1 MMNNNNKQRS
11 RKRSVNHMFLQN
23 SYHPNLHHSTCS
35 CVAVPVLC
43 VCVYYNPMDSIT
55 EGAKA
60 RQEALAMELKF
71 HKDKLKLNTLPTTM
85 EVELTTN
92 PFLLAENSEEF
103 KRIRLKKD
111 VF

>member
-1 MMNNNNKQRS
+1 
-11 RKRSVNHMFLQN
+11 
-23 SYHPNLHHSTCS
+23 
-35 CVAVPVLC
+35 
-43 VCVYYNPMDSIT
+43 
-55 EGAKA
+55 
-60 RQEALAMELKF
+60 
-71 HKDKLKLNTLPTTM
+71 M